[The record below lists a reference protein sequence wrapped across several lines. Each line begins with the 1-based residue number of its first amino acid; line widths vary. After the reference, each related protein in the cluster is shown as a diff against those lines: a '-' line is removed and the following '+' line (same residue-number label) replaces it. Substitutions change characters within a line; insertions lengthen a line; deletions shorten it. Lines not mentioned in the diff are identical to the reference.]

1 MPLFTVGHS
10 DRSIEEFID
19 LLAAHEVGVLADV
32 RSLPGS
38 RKFPHF
44 NSEALATSLP
54 ERGIEYLRI
63 EDLGGR
69 RNKSKTV
76 DPSANGMWRNQ
87 SFHNYAD
94 WAMGEDFGR
103 ALQQFRALGPRRPTV
118 MCSEA
123 VWWRCHRRIIA
134 DHLLALGDDVR
145 HIMSPT
151 KADPATLTPGAQ
163 TDGATVTYPAED
175 PPSGDD
181 FSG

>member
-10 DRSIEEFID
+10 DRSLEEFVE
-19 LLAAHEVGVLADV
+19 LLTAHGVGVLADV

-44 NSEALATSLP
+44 NSDVLAATLP
-54 ERGIEYLRI
+54 AQGIEYLRI

-76 DPSANGMWRNQ
+76 DPSVNGMWRNQ

-94 WAMGEDFGR
+94 WALGEEFEQGLAR
-103 ALQQFRALGPRRPTV
+103 FRALEASRPTV

-134 DHLLALGDDVR
+134 DHLLAHGCDVR

-163 TDGATVTYPAED
+163 VAAMTVTYP
-175 PPSGDD
+175 G
-181 FSG
+181 